1 LTVKFDRRS
10 IERHLE
16 ALTGRTATGPVEFEP
31 SIDTSR
37 GGGAAVAAIVRE
49 IVSLIDREEGASEV
63 VTVQQEEWLLDALLL
78 GLPHNHSDRLDRRA
92 PSGSL
97 GTVLRAEEYIAARMA
112 EPLTVRRVALAT
124 GVSVRTLQ
132 RSFARHREYSPKQFL
147 SGRRLVR
154 ARRILLSGTANVT
167 EAALASGHGHLG
179 QFSVDYRRTFG
190 ESPSETLRRRRGGVV
205 FPIAFAPSAD

>member
-1 LTVKFDRRS
+1 
-10 IERHLE
+10 
-16 ALTGRTATGPVEFEP
+16 
-31 SIDTSR
+31 
-37 GGGAAVAAIVRE
+37 VAAIVRE